1 MLIVELLGGCPGAS
15 TAQAFSSTT
24 AVFDLVA
31 RVDFDED
38 GVVRVSA
45 FKDEEK
51 GEFGDGVF
59 CRVGDGELPWQ
70 VRDEAWILR

>member
-1 MLIVELLGGCPGAS
+1 MTGEV
-15 TAQAFSSTT
+15 
-24 AVFDLVA
+24 VA

-59 CRVGDGELPWQ
+59 CIVGDGELPWQ